1 MEDTRDLKKTL
12 GLCIMPTA
20 LKMNQSSEAAKRE
33 WIDDVAFFRDKCNE
47 KTKFVQD
54 SDDIAAK
61 RLMVD
66 LESKED
72 HYDRIR
78 EKEEE
83 DKQRM
88 IEGKVE
94 NTAHIALEV

>member
-1 MEDTRDLKKTL
+1 
-12 GLCIMPTA
+12 
-20 LKMNQSSEAAKRE
+20 
-33 WIDDVAFFRDKCNE
+33 
-47 KTKFVQD
+47 
-54 SDDIAAK
+54 
-61 RLMVD
+61 VD